1 MRRLLIL
8 FSTVVLTV
16 CCSDEIKPG
25 HDGSSLSFSSSF
37 ADRWLADSLG
47 LGFRKGDR
55 IAVSGAVSPFTVSSV
70 SDDVAVLEG
79 YADPSDAY
87 YAVYPYS
94 AFKGFGE
101 NKESPSQAVMEL
113 PLVQI
118 ARPGTI
124 PDGTGLA
131 VGRTDASGRE
141 FKLNPLMTYLKFTI
155 SPQAGKIRTIS
166 VIHDGGCRLSG
177 EFITDCASEY
187 GEVFPTPN
195 SASNVVIRPES
206 EFFEPGE
213 YYVAAFP
220 HAYNGGLIF
229 AFEDETGKFAVKEIY
244 GRNDLSDTHI
254 RDIGTIGRLRYEP
267 EPVYPSSSAYLNIL
281 PDGGI
286 FNLNFIENKECTVS
300 VAKGAEWIEIIRTK
314 DVNQHVCTFSVSE
327 NLSEAR
333 VGEIVIQT
341 ADGSFR
347 LVYTIVQFAGPD
359 IPTDRQ
365 RAALIDLYNATG
377 GDNWRNNTNWCSD
390 KPLSEW
396 YGVRISND
404 YGGIHSLTLNHN
416 NLNGTLP
423 ASIRNLR
430 GISYIYLNNNNL
442 TGEIPAG
449 IFTVPTVC
457 LDNNFFTSLAE
468 PEPDQEFLTASLNL
482 SNNELS
488 GRLPEF
494 LTRHRLVSL
503 DMSGNEFTGEL
514 PASYSRLLNSTLS
527 NIRLYDNSLSGRIP
541 EEIVN
546 NPYLNDFW
554 SYILF
559 QNGEGFDLDGL
570 ELYAPELNMSLYRGE
585 VSSLYNTGDIFR
597 ANEYTLLYRMDTDTV
612 LDVVKRWYDA
622 YKDKGFEVIA
632 LWTGTPQAYP
642 SYGYEWLRMNGS
654 GFGSYDMWYA
664 PTPSLG
670 LVDKEGRIVVNPFD
684 WSSREIEELLVER
697 CGELPIPTDDGKVTV
712 LQSAKEGKGINLV
725 LLGDAY
731 DKRDVDYGIYAGAMK
746 QAMEAFFSK
755 EPFRSYRHLFNVY
768 CVNVISYSSGYGP
781 GNTSALKCSYGAG
794 TSVSGDDA
802 LCREYA
808 AKAVSEEELDETT
821 VIVVMNSD
829 KFGGSTYM
837 YSPAGGDHGS
847 GMSISYIPKV
857 KDYDEFEG
865 VLVHEAGGHGFAK
878 LADEYFSDSSG
889 SVTEDVRQRILEREE
904 YGWYRNCDFTSD
916 PESVKWAHFLEDKR
930 YSKENLGIYE
940 GALSFSKDVYR
951 PSYTSM
957 MRSNLGSFNA
967 PSREAIWYRIH
978 RLAYG
983 DTWLY
988 DFEDFAA
995 YDISTNL

>member
-1 MRRLLIL
+1 MRRLIIFL
-8 FSTVVLTV
+8 STVVLMAG
-16 CCSDEIKPG
+16 CSDAVRPG
-25 HDGSSLSFSSSF
+25 PGESSFSFRSCF
-37 ADRWLADSLG
+37 ADRALADSIG
-47 LGFRKGDR
+47 MDFSKGDK

-70 SDDVAVLEG
+70 SDGVAVLEG
-79 YADPSDAY
+79 YAKPSDAY
-87 YAVYPYS
+87 HAVYPYQ
-94 AFKGFGE
+94 AFKEFRE
-101 NKESPSQAVMEL
+101 NEESHSQAVMEL
-113 PLVQI
+113 PLVQT

-124 PDGTGLA
+124 PEGTALA

-141 FKLNPLMTYLKFTI
+141 FRLNPLMTYLKFTI

-166 VIHDGGCRLSG
+166 VIHEDGNRLSG
-177 EFITDCASEY
+177 EFSVDCGSEY
-187 GEVFPTPN
+187 GDIFPMPN
-195 SASNVVIRPES
+195 SASNVVLRPES
-206 EFFEPGE
+206 EFFDPGE

-281 PDGGI
+281 PDGGL
-286 FNLNFIENKECTVS
+286 FNLKFIENKECTVS

-347 LVYTIVQFAGPD
+347 LVYTVVQFAGPD

-377 GDNWRNNTNWCSD
+377 GDNWKNNTNWCSD

-570 ELYAPELNMSLYRGE
+570 ELYAPEVRVVTWAEGE
-585 VSSLYNTGDIFR
+585 SHTIDTGELFGQNT
-597 ANEYTLLYRMDTDTV
+597 YTLIYYWNSKQTEVDI
-612 LDVVKRWYDA
+612 VKRWYDA
-622 YKDKGFEVIA
+622 YHDKGFEV
-632 LWTGTPQAYP
+632 LELYSGS
-642 SYGYEWLRMNGS
+642 SYSSSDHQWPYLNTRS
-654 GFGSYDMWYA
+654 IGSYDMIYA
-664 PTPSLG
+664 PSPSLG
-670 LVDKEGRIVVNPFD
+670 LVDSEGRIVVNPCE
-684 WSSREIEELLVER
+684 WSVEKIQGLLEEKF
-697 CGELPIPTDDGKVTV
+697 GELPLPSVDTQVTV
-712 LQSAKEGKGINLV
+712 LQSAHDGNGIDLV

-731 DKRDVDYGIYAGAMK
+731 MQKHMDNGTYDKDMR
-746 QAMEAFFSK
+746 QAMECFFSV
-755 EPFRSYRHLFNVY
+755 EPFRSYRRLFNVY
-768 CVNVISYSSGYGP
+768 YVNVISETSEYGAALK
-781 GNTSALKCSYGAG
+781 TALKCRYGEG
-794 TSVSGDDA
+794 TLISGDDE
-802 LCREYA
+802 LCMAYA
-808 AKAVSEEELDETT
+808 AKAVSEEKLDETT

-857 KDYDEFEG
+857 KDYDKFEG
-865 VLVHEAGGHGFAK
+865 LLVHEAGGHGFAK
-878 LADEYFSDSSG
+878 LADEYFSG
-889 SVTEDVRQRILEREE
+889 SNGPVTEDVRRRVQEREDA
-904 YGWYRNCDFTSD
+904 GWYRNCDFTND
-916 PESVKWAHFLEDKR
+916 PESVKWAHFLKDKR

-940 GALSFSKDVYR
+940 GALSFGQDVYR
-951 PSYTSM
+951 PSYTSI

-967 PSREAIWYRIH
+967 PSREAIWYRMH

-983 DTWLY
+983 DTWQY

-995 YDISTNL
+995 YDITKNL

>member
-1 MRRLLIL
+1 MLRLIIL
-8 FSTVVLTV
+8 LSTAVLMAG
-16 CCSDEIKPG
+16 CSDAVRPG
-25 HDGSSLSFSSSF
+25 PGESSFSFRSCF
-37 ADRWLADSLG
+37 ADRALADSIG
-47 LGFRKGDR
+47 MDFRKGDK

-70 SDDVAVLEG
+70 SDGVAVLEG
-79 YADPSDAY
+79 YAKPSDAY
-87 YAVYPYS
+87 HAVYPYQ
-94 AFKGFGE
+94 AFKEFRE
-101 NKESPSQAVMEL
+101 NEESHSQAVMEL
-113 PLVQI
+113 PLVQT

-124 PDGTGLA
+124 PDGTALA

-141 FKLNPLMTYLKFTI
+141 FRLNPLMTYLKFTI

-166 VIHDGGCRLSG
+166 VIHEDGNRLSG
-177 EFITDCASEY
+177 EFSVDCASEY
-187 GEVFPTPN
+187 VEVFPTPN
-195 SASNVVIRPES
+195 SASNVVLRPES
-206 EFFEPGE
+206 QFFEPGE

-220 HAYNGGLIF
+220 DAYNGPLTF
-229 AFEDETGKFAVKEIY
+229 AFENEEGRFAVEKITF
-244 GRNDLSDTHI
+244 RNNLYDTHI
-254 RDIGTIGRLRYEP
+254 VDAGTFRRLKYEM
-267 EPVYPSSSAYLNIL
+267 EPVYLSVYFQEFTSA
-281 PDGGI
+281 GGT
-286 FNLNFIENKECTVS
+286 FSLEFMGNRECTVT
-300 VAKGAEWIEIIRTK
+300 VGKGKEWIDIVRTK
-314 DVNQHVCTFSVSE
+314 DVHHNVCTYHVSE
-327 NLSEAR
+327 NASETR
-333 VGEIVIQT
+333 TGEIIVQT
-341 ADGSFR
+341 TDGSCR
-347 LVYTIVQFAGPD
+347 LVHTIMQGSAQDVSD
-359 IPTDRQ
+359 DKLRS
-365 RAALIDLYNATG
+365 ALIDLYNATD
-377 GDNWRNNTNWCSD
+377 GDNWKNNENWCSD

-396 YGVRISND
+396 YGVRMNAY
-404 YGGIHSLTLNHN
+404 YGTRYDIF
-416 NLNGTLP
+416 
-423 ASIRNLR
+423 
-430 GISYIYLNNNNL
+430 LNNNNL
-442 TGEIPAG
+442 SGVLPSSMRDLRGVWTLSMNGNHLSGEIPSG
-449 IFTVPTVC
+449 IFTVIYAN
-457 LDNNFFTSLAE
+457 LQDNSFTSLAE
-468 PEPDQEFLTASLNL
+468 PDDDGESILQYLHL
-482 SNNELS
+482 SDNEMS
-488 GRLPEF
+488 GPLPEF
-494 LTRHRLVSL
+494 LADHRFISL
-503 DMSGNEFTGEL
+503 DLSENDFTGSL
-514 PASYSRLLNSTLS
+514 PASYTRLLNRRLS
-527 NIRLYDNSLSGRIP
+527 DLRLDGNRLSGTIP
-541 EEIVN
+541 DEITQ
-546 NPYLNDFW
+546 NPYFNDFW
-554 SYILF
+554 TTVLN
-559 QNGEGFDLDGL
+559 QRGEGFDMDGL

-597 ANEYTLLYRMDTDTV
+597 ANEYTLLYRMDSDTV

-622 YKDKGFEVIA
+622 YKDRGFEVIA

-768 CVNVISYSSGYGP
+768 CVNVISDVSGYGSEVS
-781 GNTSALKCSYGAG
+781 SALKCSYGAG
-794 TSVSGDDA
+794 TSISGDDE
-802 LCREYA
+802 LCMAYA
-808 AKAVSEEELDETT
+808 AKAVSENDLDETT

-857 KDYDEFEG
+857 KDHDGFEG

-878 LADEYFSDSSG
+878 LADEYFSTSG
-889 SVTEDVRQRILEREE
+889 DAVTDDVRRRVQEREDA
-904 YGWYRNCDFTSD
+904 GWYRNCDFTND

-967 PSREAIWYRIH
+967 PSREAIWYRMH

-983 DTWLY
+983 DTWQY